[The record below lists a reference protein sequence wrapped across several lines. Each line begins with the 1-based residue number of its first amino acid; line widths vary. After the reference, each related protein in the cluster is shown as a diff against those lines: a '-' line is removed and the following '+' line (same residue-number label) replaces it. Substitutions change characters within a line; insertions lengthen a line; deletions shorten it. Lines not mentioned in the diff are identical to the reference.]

1 MVVLVAAREH
11 KIEKTIACMVDGE
24 MTVQGLLL
32 CAAFLLAR
40 SLWLNNVFASCEN
53 SCHRCET
60 SRLDI
65 LFFHVTSRAGGWGNR
80 VIFCKD
86 EQTLV

>member
-11 KIEKTIACMVDGE
+11 KIEITIACMVDGE

-40 SLWLNNVFASCEN
+40 SLSHNVFASCEN

-65 LFFHVTSRAGGWGNR
+65 LFFHVTSRAG
-80 VIFCKD
+80 
-86 EQTLV
+86 